1 MNLERPKSSQPMP
14 PEAKLVFEGIVFG
27 VYLWERKMFNGS
39 YEIFEKLKRKD
50 PAMIIPITND
60 LI

>member
-1 MNLERPKSSQPMP
+1 MP